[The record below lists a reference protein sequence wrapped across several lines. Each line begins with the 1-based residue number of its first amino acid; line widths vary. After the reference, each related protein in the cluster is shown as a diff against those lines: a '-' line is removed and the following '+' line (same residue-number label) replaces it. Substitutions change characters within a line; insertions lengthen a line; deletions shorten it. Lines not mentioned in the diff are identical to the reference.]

1 MKKETSGK
9 KSLLWLWITIGV
21 VVALAVAGVLCVALG
36 VFDSSEKEEKFTS
49 KIYWNMDGQSY
60 MDPAT
65 GLSDREAS
73 DDGMTY
79 IRFAVGGEV
88 KELPVADRT
97 LVHKIDMKVQMCLKF
112 DDNGVIIDMVDVEE
126 VYTKIAD
133 KVFVTNI
140 TGDTIMTNSS
150 QALNGMPLAITLNE
164 NTGIYNMTDKTEKPG
179 YPGAIEMMD
188 QILVYGTDENTPTD
202 IYITH
207 RYWYSDVYWRVSER
221 MYDATNKCTTRQP
234 AEDGYWY
241 VDWTVNGETVTLR
254 TNKQD
259 VANAWDGYTVNAAC
273 CGMVFDENGDVI
285 DCFNAALA
293 ARGAVQSNNFDV
305 TALAEDGS
313 SFTSTRL
320 MFGTEIGKTYT
331 SVIDENTKIYNVNST
346 ADVFGEVDEL
356 QMNDRVYVIADT
368 MGKAKIIF
376 ITNRMVD
383 SPMYYNVSRNW
394 SSGLKKSQ
402 RTPDADGWYHIKLA
416 VKGKEVTYRT
426 KDVDLVNQIDGYNL
440 SIFGLKVENGIIL
453 KAYDA
458 VCVTGNYSFANNNF
472 VDSIDGVLLATSNA
486 AGTAANGVLAEN
498 CEVYDVSGHGKFK
511 GVATEIRVGDRVICY
526 QNTVGEITHVYIL
539 NRHEEGTTLYWN
551 VNRYYS
557 GGKSTRDTQK
567 FDGQPL
573 KDDKYYYFRV
583 IKVGETKVSW
593 VKVSVDD
600 VDIVNRMDSYG
611 TPTAF
616 SLRVNS
622 SGVVTAAYPCNAASG
637 GYQAANYLHI
647 DKTIEDENGIKY
659 GIKSYR
665 TGATGTI
672 TLADDVAIYDYTAD
686 SVLDG
691 SPIPEGG
698 TIKGSR
704 TTLRI
709 GDKVSCI
716 AGRDGKIH
724 TIFIIERETSGAKL
738 ALRKSGS
745 AKAAED
751 GLYYFELIIDG
762 KVVKVNTDDEAT
774 AKKIAGYGYAFAVKL
789 SGDKIVGVYTATASS
804 EVYEQAGG
812 AYYDVV
818 KIEGGKI
825 YLKRNRVGQ
834 SDTGKETT
842 LELAS
847 DYVAYNIDPT
857 TSEYGK
863 QVKLKKG
870 DRVFGYTNYDAKLAY
885 IYIAYE
891 CTREGGNMGYCA
903 HCGQTVH
910 WESVAAGYAPAKGY
924 VPEVAHYY
932 VPNDYATASGM
943 TFGHANQLDE
953 ENKVEVT
960 TEIVLDLNGKIW
972 TRKGTVNEEDGKAYA
987 SGGLVSVTNQNTLII
1002 TDYSKAGT
1010 GAMVIGD
1017 GVICRGY
1024 TGLLHSQAGATMII
1038 EKGLFDGS
1046 GATCINQQANGGVI
1060 SVGGTLIV
1068 NGGTIKGFK
1077 ENTNANWGG
1086 TAIGSW
1092 GNTSIVINGGEIVGG
1107 KATNMGGTICANS
1120 DLTITGGK
1128 IYGGTAAVGDNIRFG
1143 NGDLVISGGEID
1155 GGIHVSSA
1163 KSITLSGKPVIK
1175 AGTNYGLKPGNIKLD
1190 VSGLKAGAS
1199 VYVDA
1204 SGVFTKDLASASAA
1218 QALIDNGALKAGA
1231 EGMML
1236 KVEGKAVT
1244 SVSDGKLREWTDATK
1259 LPDMG
1264 RWKLTVDVTVSTR
1277 AEISSD
1283 LYIDL
1288 NGHDI
1293 TRTVKA
1299 DATTGCQVF
1308 RVTTGKLT
1316 IADSTSN
1323 PGTVSTA
1330 YAEGQAINDYSAVIH
1345 VTDQGEMVLEG
1356 GIIDGSNVDN
1366 LYVNATNG
1374 TISVGGKL
1382 TVNGGEIKGVKRGSS
1397 NGGAIGAWAG
1407 TEVTVNGGTI
1417 YAGGSFLNDKN
1428 NQKVNGAAIATT
1440 GKLTINGG
1448 KIVGPGKTATAEQRS
1463 RSGGLI
1469 YANGDSLEIL
1479 GGELIDGFGTGYG
1492 FNVYYERD
1500 YRAAADADGNR
1511 AHITGGGEVVIGG
1524 DAYING
1530 GVTVRSSKADDKVK
1544 LTVKDN
1550 AVIDSTGAV
1559 AATNVRLYNGEL
1571 YLNSDTTAITT
1582 APQDENYDI
1591 SLVYTCKNAPKGF
1604 TVGNTTKYEH
1614 TYGDD
1619 HICDDCSYDK
1629 NTPVAWTDATKLPTS
1644 GNYYLDVNVETSAVT
1659 TMAGDLYLD
1668 LNGHTVT
1675 HKALTNLIATGANKL
1690 TITDTST
1697 AQDGLITTTTLSGS
1711 LNALINVQANG
1722 QLFLEAGTIDGSNI
1736 TTTYTTANAGVITIG
1751 NGKIGGVAAYGSA
1764 TINGGTVKGWKSSGN
1779 GSAIGMMNLTSLTVN
1794 GGEIIGNT
1802 VTKSINGTGYGGT
1815 IMANGHLTITGG
1827 KISGGT
1833 AQVGG
1838 DNIYVN
1844 NASVNVVIS
1853 GGEIDGGVQLNAYAT
1868 ATVSGNVTVKEGA
1881 NYGLKIKSGKVV
1893 DLTGLTGGEIYI
1905 DADGKFTTD
1914 FADSGAATAALSF
1927 LKSGD
1932 SGKKLAVDVKAIKT
1946 AALIDVSLSKTEL
1959 ELTEGADETITA
1971 TADPTDATVT
1981 WTSSD
1986 DTIATVVNGK
1996 ITAVK
2001 AGTVT
2006 ITATAEKNGVSA
2018 NATCTVTVKAPAAQ
2032 DPIEN
2037 QAWVEWTDATKLPT
2051 AGKYKLMTNVT
2062 FSATQSLTGELWLDL
2077 NGQTVTMTGKAV
2089 ALATNSYNLVIDD
2102 LSGKTGDELGK
2113 IVVNEG
2119 TFSARAG
2126 VIYVNGV
2133 EGRTPGQ
2140 FTLNNGIIDG
2150 TKVTNTQTGLV
2161 CGAVT
2166 VGNATGCFPT
2176 FVMNGGIVK
2185 GIKTTTTTS
2194 GQGGSCVAL
2203 MNSTHFVMNGGEL
2216 IARASTADTDYT
2228 SVTGSCVNAG
2238 GASGSNPTSTITING
2253 GILRASRTMNHGGVI
2268 YTGGN
2273 VTINGGTLYGAKTQ
2287 NSSVICATGS
2297 FVNINGGM
2305 IIGGTTV
2312 ANPGNGAIDKN
2323 GGTIT
2328 VGGNAVIAGGI
2339 NVRGSAKLVFTG
2351 TPVVDCALGGEQ
2363 KFDVRINGG
2372 SVHLDSASNTAVSST
2387 SGTYK
2392 VTYDAN
2398 GKVNGLVAFA
2408 AVTYTESA
2416 TLPTSGA
2423 VKLTAPVTLT
2433 EALVTTGNLYIDL
2446 NGQTITNTGSTY
2458 AIKAA
2463 HNVVITDS
2471 SAEKTGKIVTTT
2483 ASMTSDAAVLYI
2495 TAGKKAVLVEGTLD
2509 GSAVTN
2515 GFTTSYAGTVTVGN
2529 NASFV
2534 MLGGEIKG
2542 QISSSTG
2549 STGKGGSCIGGWGSS
2564 KIVIYGGKLTAPSK
2578 GTTFPTHAIA
2588 AQGTCVSS
2596 GGEVEIHGGELYG
2609 TMATNHGG
2617 NIYCTGNLT
2626 ITGGLISGGYS
2637 NNSGL
2642 INCSGANMTITGGT
2656 LVGGTAHSSSAMGGA
2671 SIDYCGKNGLLTI
2684 GGNAKIAGGVSIR
2697 NGGKLVLKDKAVI
2710 DMNMAGQTQ
2719 KKFNVRIQGG
2729 TGTSIYL
2736 NEATGTAI
2744 GTAAGMY
2751 DVTYGNAGNITGVT
2765 AK

>member
-1 MKKETSGK
+1 MKKEISGK

-36 VFDSSEKEEKFTS
+36 VFESSEKEEKFTS
-49 KIYWNMDGQSY
+49 KIYWNLDGQSY

-133 KVFVTNI
+133 KVFVQNI
-140 TGDTIMTNSS
+140 TGDTILTNSS
-150 QALNGMPLAITLNE
+150 IALNGMPLNITLNE

-179 YPGAIEMMD
+179 YPGALEMMD

-202 IYITH
+202 IFITH

-221 MYDATNKCTTRQP
+221 LYDATNKCTTREK

-259 VANAWDGYTVNAAC
+259 VANAWDGYTPNAAC

-293 ARGAVQSNNFDV
+293 ARGATMSNNYDV
-305 TALAEDGS
+305 TALAEDSS

-331 SVIDENTKIYNVNST
+331 SVIDENTKIYNVNCT
-346 ADVFGEVDEL
+346 ADVKGQPDKL
-356 QMNDRVYVIADT
+356 QMNDRVFVIADT
-368 MGKAKIIF
+368 MGKAKIVY

-426 KDVDLVNQIDGYNL
+426 KDVDLVNQIDSYNL

-472 VDSIDGVLLATSNA
+472 VDSVDGVLLATSNA
-486 AGTAANGVLAEN
+486 AGTAANGVMAEN

-511 GVATEIRVGDRVICY
+511 GVATTVRVGDRVICY

-672 TLADDVAIYDYTAD
+672 ALADNVAVYDYTAD

-704 TTLRI
+704 TTLRV

-724 TIFIIERETSGAKL
+724 TIFIIERETAGTKL
-738 ALRKSGS
+738 ALRKSGT

-751 GLYYFELIIDG
+751 GYYYFELIIDG
-762 KVVKVNTDDEAT
+762 KVVKVKTDDEAT
-774 AKKIAGYGYAFAVKL
+774 AKKVAGYGYAFAVKL

-818 KIEGGKI
+818 KIEGGKL

-847 DYVAYNIDPT
+847 NYVAYNIDPT

-910 WESVAAGYAPAKGY
+910 WESVAASFAPAKGY

-932 VPNDYATASGM
+932 VPNDYATANGM

-953 ENKVEVT
+953 NNNVEAK

-987 SGGLVSVTNQNTLII
+987 SGGLVNVTNQNTLII

-1010 GAMVIGD
+1010 GAMVIAN
-1017 GVICRGY
+1017 GVICRSY
-1024 TGLLHSQAGATMII
+1024 TGLLHSQSGATVIV
-1038 EKGLFDGS
+1038 EKGLIDGS

-1092 GNTSIVINGGEIVGG
+1092 GNTSITINGGEIIGG
-1107 KATNMGGTICANS
+1107 HATNMGGTICANS
-1120 DLTITGGK
+1120 DLTINGGK

-1143 NGDLVISGGEID
+1143 NGNLVITGGEID
-1155 GGIHVSSA
+1155 GGIHISSA

-1175 AGTNYGLKPGNIKLD
+1175 AGTNYGLKPGKIKMD

-1204 SGVFTKDLASASAA
+1204 SGVFTKDLASAADA
-1218 QALIDNGALKAGA
+1218 QALITNGALKAGA

-1236 KVEGKAVT
+1236 KVEGKAVA

-1277 AEISSD
+1277 ADISSD

-1366 LYVNATNG
+1366 LYTPATNG

-1407 TEVTVNGGTI
+1407 TEITINGGKI
-1417 YAGGSFLNDKN
+1417 YAGGSFLNEKN

-1448 KIVGPGKTATAEQRS
+1448 EIIGPGATKDAEKRS

-1469 YANGDSLEIL
+1469 YANGDSMIIN
-1479 GGELIDGFGTGYG
+1479 GGKFYDGFGTGYG
-1492 FNVYYERD
+1492 FNIYYERN
-1500 YRAAADADGNR
+1500 YLGVAGADGKR
-1511 AHITGGGEVVIGG
+1511 PTVSGGGEVVIGG

-1530 GVTVRSSKADDKVK
+1530 GVTIRSSKADVPVK

-1559 AATNVRLYNGEL
+1559 SATNVRLYNGEL

-1582 APQDENYDI
+1582 APENENYDI

-1604 TVGNTTKYEH
+1604 SVGNTTKYEH
-1614 TYGDD
+1614 SYGDD
-1619 HICDDCSYDK
+1619 HLCDDCGYDK

-1644 GNYYLDVNVETSAVT
+1644 GNYYLDVNVETSATT
-1659 TMAGDLYLD
+1659 TMAGELYLD
-1668 LNGHTVT
+1668 LNGHTIT
-1675 HKALTNLIATGANKL
+1675 HKALVSAIQTGANKL
-1690 TITDTST
+1690 TITDSSTEKTGKITTST
-1697 AQDGLITTTTLSGS
+1697 LNGEAKGLIY
-1711 LNALINVQANG
+1711 IQANG
-1722 QLFLEAGTIDGSNI
+1722 ELLLEAGTIDGSNV
-1736 TTTYTTANAGVITIG
+1736 TNTYTGANAGTITIG
-1751 NGKIGGVAAYGSA
+1751 NGKIGGVSAYGSA
-1764 TINGGTVKGWKSSGN
+1764 TINGGKVIGWKSSGN
-1779 GSAIGMMNLTSLTVN
+1779 GSAIGMMNLTSLTIN
-1794 GGEIIGNT
+1794 GGEIIGNQ
-1802 VTKSINGTGYGGT
+1802 VTKSINGTGYGGA
-1815 IMANGHLTITGG
+1815 IVANGHLTITGG

-1833 AQVGG
+1833 ATVGG
-1838 DNIYVN
+1838 DNIFVN
-1844 NASVNVVIS
+1844 NASAKVTIS
-1853 GGEIDGGVQLNAYAT
+1853 GGEIDGGIVLNNFSADSKISG
-1868 ATVSGNVTVKEGA
+1868 TVTIKEGA
-1881 NYGLKIKSGKVV
+1881 NYGLKFASGKTI
-1893 DLTGLTGGEIYI
+1893 DMTGLTGGEIYI
-1905 DADGKFTTD
+1905 DAEGKFTTD
-1914 FADSGAATAALSF
+1914 FADATAATAALNF

-1932 SGKKLAVDVKAIKT
+1932 AAKKLALDGIAIKT
-1946 AALIDVSLSKTEL
+1946 VSLVSVSLSKTEL
-1959 ELTEGADETITA
+1959 ELTEGTDETITA

-1986 DTIATVVNGK
+1986 DTIATVVDGK

-2001 AGTVT
+2001 PGTVT
-2006 ITATAEKNGVSA
+2006 ITATAEKNGASA
-2018 NATCTVTVKAPAAQ
+2018 TATCAVTVKAAVVNT
-2032 DPIEN
+2032 PIEE
-2037 QAWVEWTDATKLPT
+2037 QDWVEWTDGTKLPT
-2051 AGKYKLMTNVT
+2051 EGKYKLMTNITV
-2062 FSATQSLTGELWLDL
+2062 SASASLTGELWLDL
-2077 NGQTVTMTGKAV
+2077 NGYTISSSAAV
-2089 ALATNSYNLVIDD
+2089 YNTNGNKMVIDD
-2102 LSGKTGDELGK
+2102 LSGKTGDQLGTIK
-2113 IVVNEG
+2113 
-2119 TFSARAG
+2119 TTATSANASGSVIQVGAIADGAAG
-2126 VIYVNGV
+2126 QLI
-2133 EGRTPGQ
+2133 
-2140 FTLNNGIIDG
+2140 LNNGIIDG
-2150 TKVTNTQTGLV
+2150 TTVTNTKANATTG
-2161 CGAVT
+2161 T
-2166 VGNATGCFPT
+2166 VGVTNATNSYSSFT
-2176 FVMNGGIVK
+2176 MNGGIIK
-2185 GIKTTTTTS
+2185 GQKSSVMTS
-2194 GQGGSCVAL
+2194 GVGGSAL
-2203 MNSTHFVMNGGEL
+2203 ALHNGTTFIMNGGEL
-2216 IARASTADTDYT
+2216 RAHSAGNYSANVCCTGTCICAGTA
-2228 SVTGSCVNAG
+2228 N
-2238 GASGSNPTSTITING
+2238 I
-2253 GILRASRTMNHGGVI
+2253 
-2268 YTGGN
+2268 
-2273 VTINGGTLYGAKTQ
+2273 TINGGTLYAGRAQNHGAAIYTKGNLTM
-2287 NSSVICATGS
+2287 
-2297 FVNINGGM
+2297 NGGT
-2305 IIGGTTV
+2305 IIGGQSQNSGAIYSEGTDVTILGGLIYGGKTV
-2312 ANPGNGAIDKN
+2312 ANPGNGGAVDKYK
-2323 GGTIT
+2323 GTVTI
-2328 VGGNAVIAGGI
+2328 GGNAVILGGI
-2339 NVRGSAKLVFTG
+2339 NVRSSAKLILKDAPVIDTSFGLQQRFDIRVNDGSIHLNDASSAAIQSTNGYYSLTYG
-2351 TPVVDCALGGEQ
+2351 TD
-2363 KFDVRINGG
+2363 
-2372 SVHLDSASNTAVSST
+2372 
-2387 SGTYK
+2387 
-2392 VTYDAN
+2392 
-2398 GKVNGLVAFA
+2398 GKVNGVKAFA

-2423 VKLTAPVTLT
+2423 VKLTGPVTLT

-2446 NGQTITNTGSTY
+2446 NGQTVTMTGGNF
-2458 AIKAA
+2458 AIQAK
-2463 HNVVITDS
+2463 HTVIITDS
-2471 SAEKTGKIVTTT
+2471 SAEKAGKIVNTNTSFT
-2483 ASMTSDAAVLYI
+2483 ASASVLKVENGQKVVL
-2495 TAGKKAVLVEGTLD
+2495 AGGTLD

-2515 GFTTSYAGTVTVGN
+2515 GFASGYSGAVTVGN
-2529 NASFV
+2529 DASFI
-2534 MLGGEIKG
+2534 MLGGEVKG
-2542 QISSSTG
+2542 QCMASTG
-2549 STGKGGSCIGGWGSS
+2549 STGKGGGCIGGWGNSNV
-2564 KIVIYGGKLTAPSK
+2564 IIYGGTLTAKNK
-2578 GTTFPTHAIA
+2578 GTSFPGSAVA
-2588 AQGTCVSS
+2588 AQGTCIAT
-2596 GGEVEIHGGELYG
+2596 GGNVEVHGGELYG

-2617 NIYCTGNLT
+2617 NIYCTGNLL
-2626 ITGGLISGGYS
+2626 ITGGLISGGYA
-2637 NNSGL
+2637 NNSGV
-2642 INCSGANMTITGGT
+2642 ISASGEKCTITGGT
-2656 LVGGTAHSSSAMGGA
+2656 IVGGTAHSNSGLGGA
-2671 SIDYCGKNGLLTI
+2671 SIDYAKNGGVLTI

-2697 NGGKLVLKDKAVI
+2697 GGAKLVLKDKAVI

-2719 KKFNVRIQGG
+2719 KKFNIQIKSGEC
-2729 TGTSIYL
+2729 SIYL
-2736 NEATGTAI
+2736 NEATGTALASATS
-2744 GTAAGMY
+2744 GKWDVAY
-2751 DVTYGNAGNITGVT
+2751 DNAGNITGIT

>member
-1 MKKETSGK
+1 MKKENSGK

-21 VVALAVAGVLCVALG
+21 VAALVVAGVLCVALG
-36 VFDSSEKEEKFTS
+36 VFESSEKKEKFTS

-202 IYITH
+202 IFITH
-207 RYWYSDVYWRVSER
+207 RYWYSDVYWRVSAQ
-221 MYDATNKCTTRQP
+221 MYNSSAKMSTREK

-259 VANAWDGYTVNAAC
+259 VINAWDGYSVNAAC

-293 ARGAVQSNNFDV
+293 ARGAVSANGYDV

-313 SFTSTRL
+313 SFTATRL

-331 SVIDENTKIYNVNST
+331 SVIDENTKIFNVNST

-394 SSGLKKSQ
+394 SSGLQKSQ

-426 KDVDLVNQIDGYNL
+426 KDVKIVDKLDSYNL
-440 SIFGLKVENGIIL
+440 SLFGLRFENGIIT
-453 KAYDA
+453 KVYDA
-458 VCVTGNYSFANNNF
+458 VCVTGNYSFAANNF
-472 VDSIDGVLLATSNA
+472 VDSIDGSLLATSNT

-511 GVATEIRVGDRVICY
+511 GVATTVRVGDRVICY

-583 IKVGETKVSW
+583 IKVGQTKVSW

-672 TLADDVAIYDYTAD
+672 TLADDVAVYDYTAD

-704 TTLRI
+704 TTLRV

-738 ALRKSGS
+738 ALRKSGT

-751 GLYYFELIIDG
+751 GYYYFELIIDG
-762 KVVKVNTDDEAT
+762 KVVKVKTDDEAT
-774 AKKIAGYGYAFAVKL
+774 AKKVAGYGYAFAVKL

-847 DYVAYNIDPT
+847 NYVAYNIDPT

-903 HCGQTVH
+903 HCGKTVH

-932 VPNDYATASGM
+932 VPNSYETASGM

-953 ENKVEVT
+953 DNNVET
-960 TEIVLDLNGKIW
+960 KTEFVLDLNGKTW

-987 SGGLVSVTNQNTLII
+987 SGGLVNVTNQNTLII

-1010 GAMVIGD
+1010 GAMVSQNGI
-1017 GVICRGY
+1017 VYKSGY
-1024 TGLLHSQAGATMII
+1024 TGLAHSQKGATMII
-1038 EKGLFDGS
+1038 EKGLFDAS
-1046 GATCINQQANGGVI
+1046 GAICTNQVANGGAI

-1086 TAIGSW
+1086 CAIGSW
-1092 GNTSIVINGGEIVGG
+1092 GDTSITINGGTIIGG
-1107 KATNMGGTICANS
+1107 KATNMGGTISANS
-1120 DLTITGGK
+1120 DLTINGGK

-1143 NGDLVISGGEID
+1143 NGNLVITGGEID
-1155 GGIHVSSA
+1155 GGIHISSA
-1163 KSITLSGKPVIK
+1163 KSITLSGKPVVK
-1175 AGTNYGLKPGNIKLD
+1175 AGTNYGLKPGKIKMD

-1199 VYVDA
+1199 IYVDA
-1204 SGVFTKDLASASAA
+1204 SGVFTKDLASAADA
-1218 QALIDNGALKAGA
+1218 QALITNGALKAGA

-1244 SVSDGKLREWTDATK
+1244 SVADGKIREWTDATK

-1277 AEISSD
+1277 ADISSD

-1366 LYVNATNG
+1366 LYTSATNG

-1407 TEVTVNGGTI
+1407 TEITINGGKI
-1417 YAGGSFLNDKN
+1417 YAGGSFLNEKN

-1448 KIVGPGKTATAEQRS
+1448 EIIGPGATKDAEKRS

-1469 YANGDSLEIL
+1469 YANGDSMIIN
-1479 GGELIDGFGTGYG
+1479 GGKFYDGFGTGYG
-1492 FNVYYERD
+1492 FNIYYERN
-1500 YRAAADADGNR
+1500 YLGVAGADGKR
-1511 AHITGGGEVVIGG
+1511 PTVSGGGEVVIGG

-1530 GVTVRSSKADDKVK
+1530 GVTIRSSKADVPVK

-1559 AATNVRLYNGEL
+1559 SATNVRLYNGEL

-1582 APQDENYDI
+1582 APENENYDI

-1604 TVGNTTKYEH
+1604 SVGNTTKYEH
-1614 TYGDD
+1614 SYGDD
-1619 HICDDCSYDK
+1619 HLCDDCGYDK

-1644 GNYYLDVNVETSAVT
+1644 GNYYLDVNVETSAT
-1659 TMAGDLYLD
+1659 TAMAGELYLD
-1668 LNGHTVT
+1668 LNGHTIT
-1675 HKALTNLIATGANKL
+1675 HKALVSAIQTGANKL
-1690 TITDTST
+1690 TITDSSTEKTGKITTST
-1697 AQDGLITTTTLSGS
+1697 LNGEAKGLIY
-1711 LNALINVQANG
+1711 IQANG
-1722 QLFLEAGTIDGSNI
+1722 ELLLEAGTIDGSNV
-1736 TTTYTTANAGVITIG
+1736 TNTYTGANAGTITIG
-1751 NGKIGGVAAYGSA
+1751 NGKIGGVSAYGSA
-1764 TINGGTVKGWKSSGN
+1764 TINGGKVIGWKSSGN
-1779 GSAIGMMNLTSLTVN
+1779 GSAIGMMNLTSLTIN
-1794 GGEIIGNT
+1794 GGEIIGNQ
-1802 VTKSINGTGYGGT
+1802 VTKSINGTGYGGA
-1815 IMANGHLTITGG
+1815 IVANGHLTITGG

-1833 AQVGG
+1833 ATVGG
-1838 DNIYVN
+1838 DNIFVN
-1844 NASVNVVIS
+1844 NASAKVTIS
-1853 GGEIDGGVQLNAYAT
+1853 GGEIDGGIVLNNFSADSKISG
-1868 ATVSGNVTVKEGA
+1868 TVTIKEGA
-1881 NYGLKIKSGKVV
+1881 NYGLKFASGKTI
-1893 DLTGLTGGEIYI
+1893 DMTGLTGGEIYI

-1914 FADSGAATAALSF
+1914 FIDAAAAEAAKAF

-1932 SGKKLAVDVKAIKT
+1932 AAKKLALDGIAIKT
-1946 AALIDVSLSKTEL
+1946 VSLVSVSLSKTEL
-1959 ELTEGADETITA
+1959 ELTEGTDETITA
-1971 TADPTDATVT
+1971 TADPADATVT

-1986 DTIATVVNGK
+1986 DTIATVVDGK

-2006 ITATAEKNGVSA
+2006 ITATAEKDGASA
-2018 NATCTVTVKAPAAQ
+2018 TATCAVTVKAAVVNT
-2032 DPIEN
+2032 PIEE
-2037 QAWVEWTDATKLPT
+2037 QAWVDWTDATKLPT

-2077 NGQTVTMTGKAV
+2077 NGQTVTMTGNAQAINTAGQK
-2089 ALATNSYNLVIDD
+2089 LVIDD
-2102 LSGKTGDELGK
+2102 LSGKTGDELGTIK
-2113 IVVNEG
+2113 TTATSINA
-2119 TFSARAG
+2119 SAA
-2126 VIYVNGV
+2126 VIYVNAIANGTRGELV
-2133 EGRTPGQ
+2133 
-2140 FTLNNGIIDG
+2140 LNNGIIDG
-2150 TKVTNTQTGLV
+2150 SSATNTKTNVTNGTV
-2161 CGAVT
+2161 V
-2166 VGNATGCFPT
+2166 VGNATNAFSTFTMNGGVIKGQKGDPNTSGTGGSCVGLYNST
-2176 FVMNGGIVK
+2176 SFVMNGGKLIARTSTSDTDYVA
-2185 GIKTTTTTS
+2185 TT
-2194 GQGGSCVAL
+2194 GSCISAGGVSGSNPA
-2203 MNSTHFVMNGGEL
+2203 SSITINGGEL
-2216 IARASTADTDYT
+2216 I
-2228 SVTGSCVNAG
+2228 G
-2238 GASGSNPTSTITING
+2238 
-2253 GILRASRTMNHGGVI
+2253 SRTRNHGGVI
-2268 YTGGN
+2268 ATAGN
-2273 VTINGGTLYGAKTQ
+2273 LTINGGTLYGAKTQ
-2287 NSSVICATGS
+2287 NSSVIWSNGPSVT
-2297 FVNINGGM
+2297 INGGVL
-2305 IIGGTTV
+2305 IGGTTV
-2312 ANPGNGAIDKN
+2312 ANPGNGAIDKQ

-2328 VGGNAVIAGGI
+2328 VGGNAVIGGGI

-2351 TPVVDCALGGEQ
+2351 TPVVDSKLGAEQ

-2372 SVHLDSASNTAVSST
+2372 SVHLDSASNTAISNT
-2387 SGTYK
+2387 NGNYK
-2392 VTYDAN
+2392 VTYGAD
-2398 GKVNGLVAFA
+2398 GKVNGLAAYA
-2408 AVTYTESA
+2408 AVAQTES
-2416 TLPTSGA
+2416 TTIPTTGN
-2423 VKLTAPVTLT
+2423 VKLTADVTLT
-2433 EALVTTGNLYIDL
+2433 ETLVTTGALRIDL
-2446 NGQTITNTGSTY
+2446 NGHTVTYTGNAY
-2458 AIKAA
+2458 AINAK
-2463 HNVVITDS
+2463 HNLIIDDT
-2471 SAEKTGKIVTTT
+2471 ATGENKGTIKTTT
-2483 ASMTSDAAVLYI
+2483 ANVNGDASVIYVTDSAKLIIVDGIIDGTTINAFATDY
-2495 TAGKKAVLVEGTLD
+2495 AG
-2509 GSAVTN
+2509 AVTLYN
-2515 GFTTSYAGTVTVGN
+2515 KSAMY
-2529 NASFV
+2529 

-2542 QISSSTG
+2542 QRSASAG
-2549 STGKGGSCIGGWGSS
+2549 STGKGGGCVAGRAGSLV
-2564 KIVIYGGKLTAPSK
+2564 VIYDGKLTAYSK
-2578 GTTFPTHAIA
+2578 DLVYSSALGA
-2588 AQGTCVSS
+2588 AQGSCISTA
-2596 GGEVEIHGGELYG
+2596 GTTYIHGGTLQASIVG
-2609 TMATNHGG
+2609 NHGG
-2617 NIYCTGNLT
+2617 AIYSTGDVY
-2626 ITGGLISGGYS
+2626 ITDGL
-2637 NNSGL
+2637 
-2642 INCSGANMTITGGT
+2642 ITGGT
-2656 LVGGTAHSSSAMGGA
+2656 STHSGNISCSGNILSITGGTIIDGTAKSGSALGGHN
-2671 SIDYCGKNGLLTI
+2671 IDKLNGTLII
-2684 GGNAKIAGGVSIR
+2684 GGDAVIAGGVSTR
-2697 NGGKLVLKDKAVI
+2697 GSAKVVLSGNAVI
-2710 DMNMAGQTQ
+2710 DKTLQTAQ
-2719 KKFNVRIQGG
+2719 KYNLRLNSTGG
-2729 TGTSIYL
+2729 IFL
-2736 NEATGTAI
+2736 NEATGTAL
-2744 GTAAGMY
+2744 TTTKANY
-2751 DVTYGNAGNITGVT
+2751 KLTHNAVGLITGVE
-2765 AK
+2765 AE